1 MCGICG
7 WVGKKMDK
15 SVIEDMML
23 AMYHR
28 GPDDEGV
35 YRYRMGDKEVVLGHR
50 RLSIIDLVTGRQPI
64 HNEDKKIWIVFNGEV
79 YNFSDLREDLEKMGH
94 RFYTRSD
101 TEVIL
106 HLYEEFGERCVDKL
120 NGMFAFAIW
129 DKERERL
136 VLVRDRIGIKPLHYI
151 EVDGGVVFASEIK
164 SLIRHPKVVRRI
176 DPLSLAKY
184 LIFEYVP
191 APNTIFKGIKKLPQG
206 HILIW
211 EKGGISV
218 RQYWRL
224 SFQKIEVRGE
234 RSEDYYIERLRELLK
249 ASVKRRLIS
258 DVPFG
263 AFLSGGID
271 SSTIVYFM
279 EELVPGNVKTFSIG
293 FEDPSFDE
301 SLYARGVA
309 DWLGTDH
316 HEEILSPTMTLNLV
330 PSIAEILDEPFG
342 DASIIPT
349 YLLSRFTRREVKVS
363 LSGDGGD
370 ELFAGYPTYQA
381 HRIATLYEKI
391 PHTIH
396 RGIKAVIDR
405 LPTSTS
411 NISLDFR
418 AKRFLSGIGLPP
430 EIRNFIWL
438 GSFRPDELRNLLNPD
453 IYRFIEKDDPFMD
466 VIDHLRACSPDDPIE
481 KILSLDMRFY
491 LQDDMLVKV
500 DRASMANS
508 LESRV
513 PFLDHT
519 LVEFVASL
527 PRDLKLRGLTTK
539 YILKRAMKGRLPRKI
554 IQRKKKGFGIPVA
567 RWIKKELKD
576 FVLDVFNREKIRRE
590 SIFNPQAID
599 VILKDHFDGK
609 KDNRK
614 LIWTL
619 LIFEL
624 WYQRYGSGGI

>member
-1 MCGICG
+1 
-7 WVGKKMDK
+7 
-15 SVIEDMML
+15 
-23 AMYHR
+23 
-28 GPDDEGV
+28 
-35 YRYRMGDKEVVLGHR
+35 
-50 RLSIIDLVTGRQPI
+50 
-64 HNEDKKIWIVFNGEV
+64 
-79 YNFSDLREDLEKMGH
+79 
-94 RFYTRSD
+94 
-101 TEVIL
+101 
-106 HLYEEFGERCVDKL
+106 
-120 NGMFAFAIW
+120 
-129 DKERERL
+129 
-136 VLVRDRIGIKPLHYI
+136 
-151 EVDGGVVFASEIK
+151 
-164 SLIRHPKVVRRI
+164 
-176 DPLSLAKY
+176 
-184 LIFEYVP
+184 
-191 APNTIFKGIKKLPQG
+191 
-206 HILIW
+206 
-211 EKGGISV
+211 
-218 RQYWRL
+218 
-224 SFQKIEVRGE
+224 
-234 RSEDYYIERLRELLK
+234 
-249 ASVKRRLIS
+249 
-258 DVPFG
+258 
-263 AFLSGGID
+263 
-271 SSTIVYFM
+271 
-279 EELVPGNVKTFSIG
+279 
-293 FEDPSFDE
+293 
-301 SLYARGVA
+301 
-309 DWLGTDH
+309 
-316 HEEILSPTMTLNLV
+316 
-330 PSIAEILDEPFG
+330 LDEPFG

-453 IYRFIEKDDPFMD
+453 IYRFIEEDDPFMD

-539 YILKRAMKGRLPRKI
+539 YILKRTMKGRLPRKI